1 MLFRST
7 YEEAEAK
14 LAKYDLEIEKG
25 ETVKASEQYEEG
37 QISSQ
42 EPEAGSKV
50 KEGSTI
56 VVDVVEKIKSGKVP
70 NLEGKTFQEAVE
82 ALDEAGYKLGRVE
95 KEKSNLP
102 KDTVT
107 KTSPEAG
114 EKLKKGEEVKLWVSR
129 GDDDVVR
136 MPNVVGE
143 SLENATSMLEGL
155 GLIKR
160 VTYVTSSDQ
169 PENYV
174 IWQQYKPNTEL
185 KKGNRVNIR
194 VSKGSENKEGK
205 ATVNISFSKATSDVF
220 YMTVSVT
227 DSDGT
232 RTVIANEPRN
242 KADGQ
247 ETVTVTGKGSGTVK
261 VIFDERVVQEQNV
274 RFN

>member
-1 MLFRST
+1 MT
-7 YEEAEAK
+7 
-14 LAKYDLEIEKG
+14 
-25 ETVKASEQYEEG
+25 Q
-37 QISSQ
+37 
-42 EPEAGSKV
+42 
-50 KEGSTI
+50 
-56 VVDVVEKIKSGKVP
+56 
-70 NLEGKTFQEAVE
+70 
-82 ALDEAGYKLGRVE
+82 
-95 KEKSNLP
+95 LP
-102 KDTVT
+102 
-107 KTSPEAG
+107 
-114 EKLKKGEEVKLWVSR
+114 
-129 GDDDVVR
+129 
-136 MPNVVGE
+136 
-143 SLENATSMLEGL
+143 SMG
-155 GLIKR
+155 
-160 VTYVTSSDQ
+160 
-169 PENYV
+169 
-174 IWQQYKPNTEL
+174 TEL